1 MITPMRK
8 LVLLLLFFSCRF
20 IGNSQIRFGVK
31 GGINLT
37 DFSYSNIYYGS
48 SYESKTNF
56 NLGIMLSVPL
66 SPVFYL
72 QPEMVYSGQGAIY
85 NDALNNVTLRYNY
98 DYLNL
103 PMLIKYQSAAGFF
116 IETGPQIGLLLSAAD
131 TKTNLDQLSNSNTI
145 EFAWATGLGYQI
157 QKVHLGIDV
166 RYNIGISSVNT
177 TYTLSGP
184 MHNSVYQ
191 FGIFYFFKK

>member
-1 MITPMRK
+1 MRK
-8 LVLLLLFFSCRF
+8 IVLLIIFICCIS
-20 IGNSQIRFGVK
+20 IGNSQVRFGVK
-31 GGINLT
+31 AGINLT

-48 SYESKTNF
+48 SYQSKTNF

-85 NDALNNVTLRYNY
+85 NDIPNSVTLQYNY
-98 DYLNL
+98 DYLNV
-103 PMLIKYQSAAGFF
+103 PVLIKYQSVAGFF

-131 TKTNLDQLSNSNTI
+131 TKTNMDQISNSNTI
-145 EFAWATGLGYQI
+145 EFAWAAGLGYQI
-157 QKVHLGIDV
+157 TKIHLGIDV
-166 RYNIGISSVNT
+166 RYNIGISNVNT
-177 TYTLSGP
+177 TYDLVGP

-191 FGIFYFFKK
+191 FGVFYLFSK